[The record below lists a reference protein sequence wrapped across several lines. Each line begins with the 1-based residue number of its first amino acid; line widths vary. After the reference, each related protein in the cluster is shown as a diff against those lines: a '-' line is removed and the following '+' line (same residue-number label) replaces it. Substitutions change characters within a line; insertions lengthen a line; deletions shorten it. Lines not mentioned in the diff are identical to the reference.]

1 MHVLLVDDEVEF
13 LAILQK
19 RLEHRDIRVTTA
31 SNAADAIKLL
41 EDAANQYDAAVCD
54 VRMPGMDGLEALH
67 RFRQLRPKL
76 PVILL
81 TGHASL
87 NVAVN
92 GMELGAFDY
101 LLKPIAIN
109 ELIIKLEDAARAGA
123 L

>member
-1 MHVLLVDDEVEF
+1 MHVLIVDDEVEF
-13 LAILQK
+13 LSLIQK
-19 RLEHRDIRVTTA
+19 RLEHRDIKVSTA
-31 SNAADAIKLL
+31 SSASDAIRLVQKADPQF
-41 EDAANQYDAAVCD
+41 DAVVMD
-54 VRMPGMDGLEALH
+54 VRMPGMDGLEGLH
-67 RFRQLRPKL
+67 RMKQVAPRL

-87 NVAVN
+87 NVAVS

-109 ELIIKLEDAARAGA
+109 ELIIKLEDASRTGA

>member
-1 MHVLLVDDEVEF
+1 MHVLIVDDEVEF
-13 LAILQK
+13 LSLIQK
-19 RLEHRDIRVTTA
+19 RLEHRDIKVTTA
-31 SNAADAIKLL
+31 SNANDAIKLVQKGDVSF
-41 EDAANQYDAAVCD
+41 DAVVMD

-67 RFRQLRPKL
+67 RMKQLAPHL

-87 NVAVN
+87 NVAVS

-109 ELIIKLEDAARAGA
+109 ELLIKLEDASRTGA